1 MERATDGRA
10 VGGGTR
16 RERAAASGKRRGG
29 GRDAAGWEGEGGP
42 SPGGSGQG
50 SCRSLSTREGDEI
63 AARAPCR

>member
-29 GRDAAGWEGEGGP
+29 GRDAAGWEG
-42 SPGGSGQG
+42 
-50 SCRSLSTREGDEI
+50 R
-63 AARAPCR
+63 AAPPLVAAGRGAAGV